1 MDAIRSSFTYD
12 LINRT
17 GSKCLSLSFAEVTKA
32 MDNCKVSFHE
42 TMHECLEAIKME
54 ATEMPK
60 EDAIEAVRQKI
71 MKKVF
76 HARSN
81 VEFQDYKSENIGRY
95 AKKESAVSFRVEL
108 KAIANINKREG
119 QTNASNETPNPKK
132 RKKKEPSL
140 QTLFTKA
147 IFK

>member
-1 MDAIRSSFTYD
+1 
-12 LINRT
+12 
-17 GSKCLSLSFAEVTKA
+17 

-60 EDAIEAVRQKI
+60 EDAIEAVRLKI
-71 MKKVF
+71 TKKVF
-76 HARSN
+76 HAPSN

-108 KAIANINKREG
+108 KAITNINKEKG
-119 QTNASNETPNPKK
+119 KQTLPMKHQIRKKGK
-132 RKKKEPSL
+132 RKSHHFRHYSQKPSSNNSIRL
-140 QTLFTKA
+140 
-147 IFK
+147 

>member
-1 MDAIRSSFTYD
+1 
-12 LINRT
+12 
-17 GSKCLSLSFAEVTKA
+17 
-32 MDNCKVSFHE
+32 
-42 TMHECLEAIKME
+42 ME
-54 ATEMPK
+54 AAEMPK

-108 KAIANINKREG
+108 KAITNINKREG

>member
-1 MDAIRSSFTYD
+1 MDVCTIAVLRVGNRFLDYCFLKKSAVQPPNSLFMVTATALQLMDAIRSSFTYD

-32 MDNCKVSFHE
+32 MGNCKVSFHE
-42 TMHECLEAIKME
+42 TMHECLQAIKME

-95 AKKESAVSFRVEL
+95 AKKESF
-108 KAIANINKREG
+108 
-119 QTNASNETPNPKK
+119 TN
-132 RKKKEPSL
+132 
-140 QTLFTKA
+140 
-147 IFK
+147 